1 MEGLGRLA
9 FGSSHALFVCFVG
22 LWRFH
27 NGRFVLIVEVPPTR
41 MGAVKALLPL
51 MRDLA
56 VAGVGGVVSWSCA
69 NDNKD
74 NQHHTVSYHQP
85 NQLFQLLFLEGQQIS
100 LPFACYGKEISGN
113 VIIIEEGITKIMI
126 QLQQSF

>member
-1 MEGLGRLA
+1 MACFGI
-9 FGSSHALFVCFVG
+9 FGSLWFDLFHHGALVGRSWQVSFGFSHALFVCFVG
-22 LWRFH
+22 LWRCH
-27 NGRFVLIVEVPPTR
+27 NGRCVLIVGVPPTR

-85 NQLFQLLFLEGQQIS
+85 NQLFQLLFLEGKQIS
-100 LPFACYGKEISGN
+100 LPLARYE
-113 VIIIEEGITKIMI
+113 
-126 QLQQSF
+126 

>member
-1 MEGLGRLA
+1 
-9 FGSSHALFVCFVG
+9 
-22 LWRFH
+22 
-27 NGRFVLIVEVPPTR
+27 

-74 NQHHTVSYHQP
+74 NQHHTVSYHRP
-85 NQLFQLLFLEGQQIS
+85 NQLFQLLFLDSQQIS

-126 QLQQSF
+126 QLQ

>member
-1 MEGLGRLA
+1 M
-9 FGSSHALFVCFVG
+9 
-22 LWRFH
+22 
-27 NGRFVLIVEVPPTR
+27 IVEVPPTR

-56 VAGVGGVVSWSCA
+56 AAGVGGVVSWSCA

-126 QLQQSF
+126 QLQ

>member
-1 MEGLGRLA
+1 MHLLEGLGRLA
-9 FGSSHALFVCFVG
+9 FGFSHALFVCFVG
-22 LWRFH
+22 LWRCH
-27 NGRFVLIVEVPPTR
+27 NGRFVLIVRVPPTR

-56 VAGVGGVVSWSCA
+56 MAGVGGVVSWSCA

-100 LPFACYGKEISGN
+100 LPLARYG
-113 VIIIEEGITKIMI
+113 
-126 QLQQSF
+126 